1 MYALSQRAQCNI
13 KSENLKVA
21 NAKVT
26 LYQGSLGPKK
36 GSNMSIKIE
45 SFKMALWLFIALFL
59 SICPVFPYNWRNSDA
74 REQQNC

>member
-1 MYALSQRAQCNI
+1 MKESKMYALSQRAQCNI
-13 KSENLKVA
+13 KSENPKVA

-26 LYQGSLGPKK
+26 LYQRSLGPKK

-59 SICPVFPYNWRNSDA
+59 SI
-74 REQQNC
+74 